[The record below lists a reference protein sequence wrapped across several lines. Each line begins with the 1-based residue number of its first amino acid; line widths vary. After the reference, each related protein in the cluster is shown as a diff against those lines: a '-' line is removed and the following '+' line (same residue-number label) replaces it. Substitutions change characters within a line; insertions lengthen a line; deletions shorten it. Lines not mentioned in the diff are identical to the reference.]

1 MGLTTKRERH
11 DIGFAIGALSRCN
24 TVQEACEGPL
34 KDYGWITSPKNLRKV
49 FQACRAR
56 FPELNLKRPGDYL
69 KAGQVPVETGS
80 HGSAVANPSR
90 VSSAS
95 SDRPA
100 TPGSFS
106 SVRLSESSLTAQPD
120 HGVVGPAVSKIM
132 VCPDVHVPYQDE
144 LAWSTFLRAAEVVR
158 PDALVIIGD
167 FADCLSVSFHSK
179 TPERKIS
186 LKAEIEAVNT
196 ELDRVGRLG
205 IPRVV
210 YCGGNHEFR
219 AERYLCEKA
228 PELFGL
234 IAIQDLLRIR
244 ERGWEWVP
252 YKQWIRIG
260 KTAFTHDVER
270 CGVNATRQSL
280 LDFGG
285 NLVFGHSHRGGIAYQ
300 GTVEGDQHV
309 AMNVGWLG
317 SYAAIDYRAA
327 ARARRDWQHGFGMV
341 YQDSLG
347 YSWMQFIP
355 VLSGRCIVD
364 GHVVSGR
371 KAA

>member
-1 MGLTTKRERH
+1 LGLSRPWEQH
-11 DIGFAIGALSRCN
+11 DFLHAVGALGRSA
-24 TVQEACEGPL
+24 TLAEACEIIG
-34 KDYGWITSPKNLRKV
+34 KERDRQTSPRSLRDMFDV
-49 FQACRAR
+49 GSRR
-56 FPELNLKRPGDYL
+56 FPHLELKSPGHYL
-69 KAGQVPVETGS
+69 NQTGQVPVIEKAES
-80 HGSAVANPSR
+80 HGTPATNPAR

-95 SDRPA
+95 TSDVPA
-100 TPGSFS
+100 TPGRFAC
-106 SVRLSESSLTAQPD
+106 ESSLTAQPD
-120 HGVVGPAVSKIM
+120 HGVVGAAVSKIM

-144 LAWSTFLRAAEVVR
+144 LAWSTFLRAVEVVR

-167 FADCLSVSFHSK
+167 FADCLSVSFHPK

-205 IPRVV
+205 VPRVI
-210 YCGGNHEFR
+210 YCAGNHEFR
-219 AERYLCEKA
+219 AERYLTEKA
-228 PELFGL
+228 PELFGM
-234 IAIQDLLRIR
+234 IAIQDLLRVK

-317 SYAAIDYRAA
+317 SYAAIDYRNA
-327 ARARRDWQHGFGMV
+327 ARAKRDWQHGFGIV
-341 YQDSLG
+341 YQDSAG
-347 YSWMQFIP
+347 YSWMQFVP